1 MEFHEMHYISVYS
14 VKQMM
19 TSSLSVCILCPEGI
33 DLLYYIVRSCDD
45 TLVTKSMIKI
55 YKNIY

>member
-1 MEFHEMHYISVYS
+1 MELHEMHYISVYT

-19 TSSLSVCILCPEGI
+19 TSQLSVCILCPEGI
-33 DLLYYIVRSCDD
+33 DLLCYIVRSCDR
-45 TLVTKSMIKI
+45 LVTKSMIKI